1 MRSFFLALPVV
12 MAVAT
17 VWATAWAA
25 EPKTA
30 PSPSPIVGPED
41 AVPAEPPA
49 PTAPTPA
56 EASTAAEKKAR
67 LLRAEVAQLM
77 FVTLSGLYGPNN
89 DDRALLARFTPGG
102 VIIPV
107 IARPAHAADYVKQI
121 RSLVSSVKAPP
132 PFIGADLYNLSQ
144 NEGRTLGSFVQL
156 PSLLSVAA
164 ASDSASTTLLGKLV
178 SEHLNTMGFNLNV
191 GPSLALAPAVS
202 DAVGTTRTLG
212 GSPVLAAETAKDL
225 VSTLTQNGL
234 LAMPL
239 GFPGGGLN
247 RQGESPAV
255 LLTPRAR
262 LAEEDLRP
270 FRSAIAGG
278 ADLINVGN
286 TLVPTLDAA
295 SPPAS
300 VSRVAIQELLRGE
313 LGFTGVI
320 VAGPLD
326 SADTRRT
333 IDPAEAAVRALEAGA
348 DMIYWSQGGAHV
360 GKAIEVVALAVER
373 GEIPKSRIDEALYRV
388 GDLKERKG
396 LHVQEM
402 PDPRKAAALEKRG
415 RYPKEAYAIERRAIT
430 LVKNEGGVLPLK
442 KDIGQPIGVTGVAG
456 TSELKTAV
464 EKLHIK
470 PVVEQPILTARH
482 LGEIEDFE
490 IQRLVSG
497 WPASGTVIC
506 VLADMRK
513 SSGQVRLVHEL
524 KAKGVRVVVV
534 LLGYPSNLPKLAE
547 ADAIVVAYCEPYRC
561 GEAMKAVADVL
572 AGKGALDVLSGIG
585 GLKVRAGVSE
595 TFDVQKIA
603 LSPAGRLPVSFGK
616 PFDAGMSVSYDPAVF
631 VKRVEWDFGDG
642 QRAKDFRVEHVY
654 EAPGQYTLKV
664 TVVDQQGEMDMG
676 EFAIEAE

>member
-1 MRSFFLALPVV
+1 MRFVLFVLPVM
-12 MAVAT
+12 MAAAT
-17 VWATAWAA
+17 MLAA

-41 AVPAEPPA
+41 AAPAKPPA
-49 PTAPTPA
+49 PTT
-56 EASTAAEKKAR
+56 STRAQALTEAEKKAR

-77 FVTLSGLYGPNN
+77 FVTLSGLYGLNN
-89 DDRALLARFTPGG
+89 DDRALLARSTPGG

-121 RSLVSSVKAPP
+121 RSLVLSAKAPP

-144 NEGRTLGSFVQL
+144 NEGRTLGTFVQL

-164 ASDSASTTLLGKLV
+164 ASDSASTELLGRLV

-212 GSPVLAAETAKDL
+212 SNPVLAAETAKDL
-225 VSTLTQNGL
+225 ISTLTQNGL
-234 LAMPL
+234 LVMPI

-255 LLTPRAR
+255 LLTPRSR
-262 LAEEDLRP
+262 LADEELRP
-270 FRSAIAGG
+270 FQAAIAGG

-286 TLVPTLDAA
+286 TLVPTLDTA

-300 VSRVAIQELLRGE
+300 VSSMAIQELLRGE
-313 LGFTGVI
+313 LGFRGVI

-326 SADTRRT
+326 SADMRRT
-333 IDPAEAAVRALEAGA
+333 SDPARTAVRALQAGA
-348 DMIYWSQGGAHV
+348 DMIYWSEGGSHV
-360 GKAIEVVALAVER
+360 AKAIEVIALAVEQ
-373 GEIPKSRIDEALYRV
+373 GEILKSRIDEALERV
-388 GDLKERKG
+388 RALKERKG
-396 LHVQEM
+396 LQTQEM

-442 KDIGQPIGVTGVAG
+442 KDVGQPMGVTGVAG
-456 TSELKTAV
+456 TSELRDAV

-513 SSGQVRLVHEL
+513 SAGQVRLVHEL
-524 KAKGVRVVVV
+524 KAKGIRVVVV

-547 ADAIVVAYCEPYRC
+547 ADAIVLAYCEPYRC

-572 AGKGALDVLSGIG
+572 AGKGTLDVLSGIG
-585 GLKVRAGVSE
+585 GLKVKAGVPE

-603 LSPAGRLPVSFGK
+603 LSPAGRLPISFGK

-642 QRAKDFRVEHVY
+642 QRAKDLRVEHVY
-654 EAPGQYTLKV
+654 EAPGQYMLKV
-664 TVVDQQGEMDMG
+664 TVVDQQGEADTG